1 VTWEWLLVLYVSSN
15 CGKGK
20 RVIDLILSATQT
32 LITKGVEFFQKSEET
47 KRLRLCVQDRLRREL
62 RFNREILDELARME
76 EGKNRW
82 DGRERRRLVKAL
94 NTAAIDAVDGGMI
107 PSGLLVEGDLTPQSC
122 EILDELARMKEGK
135 NRWDGRERR
144 RLVKALNTTAF
155 DAVDGGMIPSG
166 LLLEG
171 DLQPQSFFMSWK
183 GSEAPAAYTVRVR
196 EVRTQA
202 QLVERTYHRIRLY
215 KLYGNSPERETDVQY
230 LCFLV
235 AKTLEALGQGQSV

>member
-1 VTWEWLLVLYVSSN
+1 MTWEWLLVLYVSSN

-107 PSGLLVEGDLTPQSC
+107 PSGLL
-122 EILDELARMKEGK
+122 
-135 NRWDGRERR
+135 
-144 RLVKALNTTAF
+144 
-155 DAVDGGMIPSG
+155 
-166 LLLEG
+166 LEG

>member
-1 VTWEWLLVLYVSSN
+1 MVTWEWLLVLYVSSN

-76 EGKNRW
+76 
-82 DGRERRRLVKAL
+82 
-94 NTAAIDAVDGGMI
+94 
-107 PSGLLVEGDLTPQSC
+107 
-122 EILDELARMKEGK
+122 EGK